1 MIPWSLL
8 EKFNNAPIGVLIT
21 LIFYIY
27 CFPIKQN
34 QPNDSINELVPFNR
48 KLLNHEPCL
57 QSAVQESSTTTGG
70 LPEIVPEPDNVLL
83 RGDQNVELLK
93 LAINDESYEMGL
105 RRNGQVYFPW
115 TWIEPYFDVYGNIN
129 AENDTFKFSN
139 GN

>member
-1 MIPWSLL
+1 M
-8 EKFNNAPIGVLIT
+8 LIT
-21 LIFYIY
+21 LLFYIY
-27 CFPIKQN
+27 CFPHN
-34 QPNDSINELVPFNR
+34 QPNDSVNELVQVNR

-57 QSAVQESSTTTGG
+57 QSAVQDSSTTS
-70 LPEIVPEPDNVLL
+70 LPEI

-129 AENDTFKFSN
+129 GENDTFKFYN